1 VETKELI
8 INEEQH
14 GKRIDSLLAECE
26 DNLSRGYVKEL
37 IEKTHILVNDKSTKA
52 SYKVKLGDKIL
63 MNLPEV
69 KKLDLLPENIAL
81 DIVYEDDEF
90 ILINKQAGL
99 VTHPAPG
106 VYSGTLVN
114 AVLYHVEK
122 NQTKLSDING
132 VTRPGIVHR
141 LDKDT
146 TGLILV
152 AKTNNA
158 HQSLAEQIKNR
169 SCKRSYTCIVQGKF
183 QESKLTVSR
192 PIGRH
197 PKERIKMHS
206 FEAITESSNARHART
221 HFSLI
226 DSFVY
231 KYKTYSLLAASL
243 DTGRTHQIR
252 VHLSSLNKPIVGDLL
267 YGASNK
273 DSFKVDRPLLH
284 STKIEFLHPSTQ
296 ELMKFSTDLPEDMQ
310 RVLELFRQ
318 V

>member
-1 VETKELI
+1 MIETRELV
-8 INEEQH
+8 INEDQQ
-14 GKRIDSLLAECE
+14 GNRLDSLLAELE
-26 DNLSRGYVKEL
+26 ADLSRAYVKEL
-37 IEKTHILVNDKSTKA
+37 IENSSILVNAKTTKA
-52 SYKVKLGDKIL
+52 SYKVKLGDKIVL
-63 MNLPEV
+63 NIPES
-69 KKLDLLPENIAL
+69 KMLDLIPENIPL
-81 DIVYEDDEF
+81 NIVYEDDEF
-90 ILINKQAGL
+90 MLINKQAGL

-106 VYSGTLVN
+106 VDSGTLVN
-114 AVLYHVEK
+114 AVLYHVERT
-122 NQTKLSDING
+122 QGKLSNING

-158 HQSLAEQIKNR
+158 HQALAEQIKNR

-183 QESKLTVSR
+183 QDSKLTVSR

-206 FEAITESSNARHART
+206 FESLAESSNLRHART

-231 KYKTYSLLAASL
+231 KSRTYSLLSATL

-273 DSFKVDRPLLH
+273 DSFKVNRPLLH
-284 STKIEFLHPSTQ
+284 STKIEFFHPVTK
-296 ELMKFSTDLPEDMQ
+296 ELMKFNTDLPEDMK
-310 RVLELFRQ
+310 RVLALFRD
-318 V
+318 